1 MMTTYKLVKFPALVI
16 AFRNLLLRMNLTLNL
31 ETKDFSIVFQ
41 LSNRLFTNKVAYFF
55 QVTSQTFRCCSICT
69 SNRRQITNVKTNWF
83 LTMTVCT
90 ETCIVTSTLPYST
103 LMRLDII
110 NYWFL
115 TTETNLKALYIFRCF
130 LTQPH
135 Q

>member
-55 QVTSQTFRCCSICT
+55 FRLPAKHSGVAAFVP
-69 SNRRQITNVKTNWF
+69 QIEDK
-83 LTMTVCT
+83 
-90 ETCIVTSTLPYST
+90 
-103 LMRLDII
+103 
-110 NYWFL
+110 
-115 TTETNLKALYIFRCF
+115 
-130 LTQPH
+130 
-135 Q
+135 